1 MKSSVLTGLIVVLA
15 ASSGQSPVHSNAI
28 AGGVASPRVMA
39 AAQLAAVDVSLVSV
53 SPGTPSGGGDWCI
66 DAVERV
72 MLTAHVV
79 DLATQ
84 REVTTGTIVWQ
95 VCQGGRSLEGFPK
108 EACDAHGAARWGG
121 AVISD
126 LSFDSTPSIGSS
138 PLVPVLGFR
147 LQYRPAPGSGFKR
160 ATSEPFNLDKTCS
173 P

>member
-15 ASSGQSPVHSNAI
+15 ASSGQSPSNAI

-84 REVTTGTIVWQ
+84 REVTTGTVVWQ

>member
-1 MKSSVLTGLIVVLA
+1 MKSVNLTGLIVVLV
-15 ASSGQSPVHSNAI
+15 ASSGQSPVQRTAI
-28 AGGVASPRVMA
+28 AGGLESPSVMA
-39 AAQLAAVDVSLVSV
+39 APQLAAVEVSLVSV
-53 SPGTPSGGGDWCI
+53 SPGTPSGEGDWCI

-84 REVTTGTIVWQ
+84 REVTEGTIVWQ
-95 VCQGGRSLEGFPK
+95 VCQGGRSLAGFPK
-108 EACDAHGAARWGG
+108 EDCDAHGAARWGG

-147 LQYRPAPGSGFKR
+147 LQYRPAAGSGFKR
-160 ATSEPFNLDKTCS
+160 ATSQPFNLDKTCA